1 MSDESIDASAPIVAV
16 VAGTEVPDR
25 LTDSL
30 ELPAT
35 SLDIAQFIALR
46 AAACVGA
53 DYSNIALLDEART
66 SLRLFH
72 SSFLEPAMADRYT
85 DVPIDA
91 PFPIAVAVRSGTSV
105 FLPDLESYR
114 EHFPEILADTLAA
127 GVGATASL
135 PLYRADGSPLGAIG
149 FAWTAPQP
157 FDLKLQ
163 SALEAV
169 AKLCTET
176 VEQAQRYDEEHQ
188 IIVGLQRRM
197 LEDLPQAVGI
207 EIAARYLPAGRSTL
221 VGGDWYEGLRLG
233 EDRIA
238 FVVGDV
244 TGHGVTAAA
253 DMALIRGMITALL
266 HSGIAIA
273 NVFGE
278 VSAVLSQ
285 RKALLLASAALV
297 VVDAG
302 TETLTFAT
310 AGHPPPLVLD
320 ADGQVRALDTANA
333 PLLGLD
339 EAFTTNKT
347 LTSDIAPFPYGSQV
361 IVFTDGLVE
370 RHDRSFATGMEQMA
384 THLAA
389 LPAHLSPEELIDSLL
404 DTLLGD
410 STPADD
416 IAVLVV
422 EHLR

>member
-1 MSDESIDASAPIVAV
+1 VPDKSFDASAPIVAV

-25 LTDSL
+25 LPVSL
-30 ELPAT
+30 ALPAT

-53 DYSNIALLDEART
+53 DYSNIALLDATRS

-72 SSFLEPAMADRYT
+72 GSFLEPAMADRYT

-91 PFPIAVAVRSGTSV
+91 PFPIAVAVRSGTPV

-114 EHFPEILADTLAA
+114 ERFPEILPDTVAA
-127 GVGATASL
+127 RVAATASL

-149 FAWTAPQP
+149 FAWADPQP
-157 FDLKLQ
+157 FDLKLK

-169 AKLCTET
+169 ALLCTQT

-188 IIVGLQRRM
+188 IIVAMQRRM
-197 LEDLPQAVGI
+197 LDDLPQTAGI
-207 EIAARYLPAGRSTL
+207 EIAARYLPAGLSTL

-253 DMALIRGMITALL
+253 DMALVRGMITALL
-266 HSGIAIA
+266 HSGVPIAE
-273 NVFGE
+273 VFSE
-278 VSAVLSQ
+278 VSTVLSQ

-297 VVDAG
+297 VVDAAA
-302 TETLTFAT
+302 ETLTFAT
-310 AGHPPPLVLD
+310 AGHPPPLILD
-320 ADGQVRALDTANA
+320 LEGQVRFLDTANA

-339 EAFTTNKT
+339 ETFTNAQA
-347 LTSDIAPFPYGSQV
+347 LTSDTAPFPRGSQL

-370 RHDRSFATGMEQMA
+370 RRDRSFDTGMEQMA

-389 LPAHLSPEELIDSLL
+389 LPAHIGPEELIDSLL
-404 DTLLGD
+404 DALLGD
-410 STPADD
+410 RTPTDD

-422 EHLR
+422 KHLR

>member
-1 MSDESIDASAPIVAV
+1 VSDESVDAVPPLTSV

-35 SLDIAQFIALR
+35 ALDIAQFIALR

-53 DYSNIALLDEART
+53 DYSNIALLDMAGT

-72 SSFLEPAMADRYT
+72 GSFLEPAMADRYT
-85 DVPIDA
+85 DVPIAA
-91 PFPIAVAVRSGTSV
+91 PFPIAVAVRSGTPV

-114 EHFPEILADTLAA
+114 ERFPEILPDTVAA

-135 PLYRADGSPLGAIG
+135 PLYRVDGSPLGAIG
-149 FAWTAPQP
+149 FAWTDPQP
-157 FDLKLQ
+157 FDVKLT

-169 AKLCTET
+169 ALLCTET

-188 IIVGLQRRM
+188 IIVALQRRM
-197 LEDLPQAVGI
+197 LDDLPQTAGT

-253 DMALIRGMITALL
+253 DMALVRGMITALL
-266 HSGIAIA
+266 HSGVPIAD
-273 NVFGE
+273 VFSE
-278 VSAVLSQ
+278 VSGVLSQ

-302 TETLTFAT
+302 AEMLTFAT
-310 AGHPPPLVLD
+310 AGHPPPFLLD
-320 ADGQVRALDTANA
+320 LDGQGRFLDTANA

-339 EAFTTNKT
+339 ETFTSAQTV
-347 LTSDIAPFPYGSQV
+347 TSDTAPFPPGSHL
-361 IVFTDGLVE
+361 ILFTDGLVE
-370 RHDRSFATGMEQMA
+370 RRDRSFTDGMEQMA
-384 THLAA
+384 
-389 LPAHLSPEELIDSLL
+389 AHLGTLPGHIGPDELIDSLL
-404 DTLLGD
+404 DALLGD
-410 STPADD
+410 RPPTDD

-422 EHLR
+422 NHLP

>member
-1 MSDESIDASAPIVAV
+1 VSDESIDVNAPIVAV

-30 ELPAT
+30 DLPAT
-35 SLDIAQFIALR
+35 SLDIAQFIAQR

-53 DYSNIALLDEART
+53 DYSNIALLDATRT

-72 SSFLEPAMADRYT
+72 GPFLEPAMADRYT

-91 PFPIAVAVRSGTSV
+91 PFPIAAAVRSGKSV
-105 FLPDLESYR
+105 LLPDLDAYG
-114 EHFPEILADTLAA
+114 EHFPEILADTIAA
-127 GVGATASL
+127 GVSATASL

-149 FAWTAPQP
+149 FAWTAPRP

-169 AKLCTET
+169 AMLCTET

-188 IIVGLQRRM
+188 VIVGLQRRM
-197 LEDLPQAVGI
+197 LEDLPQVEGLA
-207 EIAARYLPAGRSTL
+207 IAARYLPAGRSTL
-221 VGGDWYEGLRLG
+221 VGGDWYEGLRLT
-233 EDRIA
+233 ESRIA

-266 HSGIAIA
+266 HSGVAIA
-273 NVFGE
+273 DVFSE

-285 RKALLLASAALV
+285 RRALVLASAALV
-297 VVDAG
+297 VVDAAA
-302 TETLTFAT
+302 ETLTFAT
-310 AGHPPPLVLD
+310 AGHPPPLILD
-320 ADGQVRALDTANA
+320 SDGQVRPLDTANA

-339 EAFTTNKT
+339 KTFTTDRT
-347 LTSDIAPFPYGSQV
+347 LTSDTAPFPYGSQL

-370 RHDRSFATGMEQMA
+370 RHDRPFATGMVQMA

-389 LPAHLSPEELIDSLL
+389 LPSQLGPEDLINSLL

-410 STPADD
+410 TTPADD
-416 IAVLVV
+416 IALLVV

>member
-72 SSFLEPAMADRYT
+72 GSFLEPALADRYT
-85 DVPIDA
+85 DVPVDA

-135 PLYRADGSPLGAIG
+135 PLYRADGSPLRAIG

-244 TGHGVTAAA
+244 TGHGVTAA
-253 DMALIRGMITALL
+253 
-266 HSGIAIA
+266 
-273 NVFGE
+273 
-278 VSAVLSQ
+278 
-285 RKALLLASAALV
+285 
-297 VVDAG
+297 
-302 TETLTFAT
+302 
-310 AGHPPPLVLD
+310 GHPRPLVLD
-320 ADGQVRALDTANA
+320 PDGQVRALDTANA

-410 STPADD
+410 RTPADD

-422 EHLR
+422 EHLG